1 MAGARVGMAFA
12 DPEIISLMDK
22 VKYPYNLSTLAQEA
36 VRKKIEEAIVPVG
49 ASRRAPVNRV
59 DEVEKVEKV
68 EKVLQ
73 QTAVVQ
79 IVAERERLADALKTV
94 PCVEKVFP
102 SDANF
107 LLIKVTNAKSIY
119 NYLVGQGIVVRDRSS
134 QPLCE
139 NCLRIT
145 VGTPEE
151 NDAVVK
157 ALGDYKD
164 NQTKRL

>member
-1 MAGARVGMAFA
+1 
-12 DPEIISLMDK
+12 LHQ
-22 VKYPYNLSTLAQEA
+22 ST
-36 VRKKIEEAIVPVG
+36 
-49 ASRRAPVNRV
+49 
-59 DEVEKVEKV
+59 
-68 EKVLQ
+68 
-73 QTAVVQ
+73 VVQ

-102 SDANF
+102 SEANF

-151 NDAVVK
+151 NDAVVS
-157 ALGDYKD
+157 AFE
-164 NQTKRL
+164 RL